1 MGFFYIMLRGVR
13 GASRPREKWGGFGG
27 GIPPTRLFDFC
38 GGHSPPAPPVT
49 WYGLASRRGV

>member
-13 GASRPREKWGGFGG
+13 GRHAPARNGGVRG
-27 GIPPTRLFDFC
+27 GIPPDRLFDFC